1 MPHLKP
7 NQYGTEFSGILKT
20 LFYKTGSDKE
30 TGTDLI
36 SQSSI
41 HQNYFIRESQKMTLF
56 IHVSP
61 YSSLNYRSSH
71 FFSYIM
77 LVIPC
82 SNLPLAVFWKV
93 FSVISLPIR
102 ESVLFSLN
110 IAYHFSKSLL
120 HNALRHLQKAHLLP
134 MSVLES

>member
-1 MPHLKP
+1 MLHLNP
-7 NQYGTEFSGILKT
+7 NQYGTEFSGILKI
-20 LFYKTGSDKE
+20 LFYKTGSGKGI
-30 TGTDLI
+30 GTDLI
-36 SQSSI
+36 SQSST
-41 HQNYFIRESQKMTLF
+41 HQNDFIWESQKMTLF

-61 YSSLNYRSSH
+61 YSSLNNLSSH

-82 SNLPLAVFWKV
+82 FNLPLAMFWKV

-102 ESVLFSLN
+102 EGVFFSLN

-120 HNALRHLQKAHLLP
+120 HNALRCLQKAHLLP
-134 MSVLES
+134 MSILES